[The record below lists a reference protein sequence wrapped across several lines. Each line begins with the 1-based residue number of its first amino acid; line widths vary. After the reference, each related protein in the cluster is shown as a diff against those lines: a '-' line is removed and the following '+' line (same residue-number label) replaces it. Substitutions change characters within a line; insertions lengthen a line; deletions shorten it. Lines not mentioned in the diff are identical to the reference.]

1 MLPAIMLN
9 QMKFSSSLSQEKF
22 IEAVATTDK
31 DLVETAV
38 KELLRERIN
47 SSNIITDDH
56 IQQSYENFQHR
67 LKEARLCITDCEDF
81 RSDGQILQEETKQAT
96 EAVDEVFACYIDMLD
111 AIRECPEQQKERFGA
126 LREKTAIEI
135 KSLRAQLDGILNYS
149 S

>member
-1 MLPAIMLN
+1 MCSISIAGRILRYSTIRKGYMLPAIMLN

-56 IQQSYENFQHR
+56 IQQSYENFQ
-67 LKEARLCITDCEDF
+67 
-81 RSDGQILQEETKQAT
+81 
-96 EAVDEVFACYIDMLD
+96 V
-111 AIRECPEQQKERFGA
+111 REMTC
-126 LREKTAIEI
+126 
-135 KSLRAQLDGILNYS
+135 
-149 S
+149 